1 MFIKEI
7 RLNPSERRSF
17 AHVARY
23 GMFISMLS
31 LVGCAAPGPMLVFTQ
46 PGSGMV
52 SSNDIAVGVSV
63 GTQVAGSGGGVM
75 GGALAGLA
83 GILLSS
89 GNSVA
94 VPVWSP
100 GLGGRVCSSDTYLVK
115 PAKVLGTIS
124 PLRWYIVS
132 KDGEGDWVF
141 EEAPA
146 RLYQTVARDIC
157 YPQYAQFRKA
167 FPQFRGGALDL
178 K

>member
-1 MFIKEI
+1 MSINAI
-7 RLNPSERRSF
+7 HLNPPRHPFFTR
-17 AHVARY
+17 VVCCR
-23 GMFISMLS
+23 MLVSMLS
-31 LVGCAAPGPMLVFTQ
+31 LVGCAAPGAMLVFTQ

-52 SSNDIAVGVSV
+52 SSNDIAAGVSV

-115 PAKVLGTIS
+115 PAKIHGAIS
-124 PLRWYIVS
+124 PLRWYVVS

-146 RLYQTVARDIC
+146 RLFQTVARDIC
-157 YPQYAQFRKA
+157 YPQYAQLRKA